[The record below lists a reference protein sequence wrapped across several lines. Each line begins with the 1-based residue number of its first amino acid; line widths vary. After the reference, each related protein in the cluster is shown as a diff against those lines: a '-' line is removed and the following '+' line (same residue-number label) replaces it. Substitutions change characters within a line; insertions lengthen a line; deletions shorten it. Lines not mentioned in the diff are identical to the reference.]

1 MPVARVSAAFFRLFG
16 VPMELGRPFTADEDQ
31 PDGPR
36 VAILSHDSWVRRF
49 GADREI
55 VGRSI
60 ALGSVQYTI
69 VGVVGAGVDTEQFD
83 VRPDV
88 WVPFQYDVYRVDSG
102 GLSVVTGRL
111 KSGVSLEVA
120 NEQVGAADAGN
131 AEYRAGLTG
140 QAPPRQSA
148 TSEVRPLIDVMVG
161 GMRQTINVLF
171 LAVGLLLLIACANV
185 ANLLVARGANRHHE
199 LAIRTALGAGRMR
212 LLRQLLAEALVL
224 STAGGAPGL
233 LLGAYV
239 IRSAL
244 RVFPAT
250 NPMLLG
256 TNPAAIPRIG
266 TDASAVAVDGQV
278 LLFTLA
284 VSVGT
289 TLLFGLLPAFTS
301 LGKNV
306 THALKRASS
315 SLGTGFRRSRV
326 RAMIVAGEVALAV
339 TLLVGAALLVQT
351 FRAYRGVETGF
362 DPNGVITMRTAV
374 SGTPYDTGEGIQTL
388 TRDGLERV
396 RALPGVVSAGMA
408 CCVPL
413 EQVWQLPFVIQSRSE
428 VDLQRSGTVYDLDI
442 TVTDHTPS
450 V

>member
-1 MPVARVSAAFFRLFG
+1 MQDLQYAIRSLRKSRTFTLPAVATLAIGIGATTTVFALANAVLLEPLQASGADRIVRFRTQASQITSAQRFDYWRSQSDAFEDVAAHRLEFMKITGGGEPEHVPVARVSAAFFRLFS
-16 VPMELGRPFTADEDQ
+16 VPMELGRSFTADEDQ

-212 LLRQLLAEALVL
+212 LLRQLLAE
-224 STAGGAPGL
+224 G
-233 LLGAYV
+233 
-239 IRSAL
+239 
-244 RVFPAT
+244 
-250 NPMLLG
+250 
-256 TNPAAIPRIG
+256 
-266 TDASAVAVDGQV
+266 
-278 LLFTLA
+278 
-284 VSVGT
+284 
-289 TLLFGLLPAFTS
+289 
-301 LGKNV
+301 
-306 THALKRASS
+306 
-315 SLGTGFRRSRV
+315 
-326 RAMIVAGEVALAV
+326 
-339 TLLVGAALLVQT
+339 
-351 FRAYRGVETGF
+351 
-362 DPNGVITMRTAV
+362 
-374 SGTPYDTGEGIQTL
+374 
-388 TRDGLERV
+388 
-396 RALPGVVSAGMA
+396 
-408 CCVPL
+408 
-413 EQVWQLPFVIQSRSE
+413 
-428 VDLQRSGTVYDLDI
+428 SGTV
-442 TVTDHTPS
+442 HGRGRPGAPARR
-450 V
+450 